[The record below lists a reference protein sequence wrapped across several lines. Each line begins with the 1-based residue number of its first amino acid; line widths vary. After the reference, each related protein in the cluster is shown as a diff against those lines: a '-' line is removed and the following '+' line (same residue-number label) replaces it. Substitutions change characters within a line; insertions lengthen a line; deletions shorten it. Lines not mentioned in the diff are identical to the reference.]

1 MRMFVIEREIPEVG
15 SKSAQ
20 ELREAAAKSN
30 DALRTLAPRIQWQHS
45 YVASGKTFCVYLAED
60 ASVVEE
66 HAQISGFP
74 ANGITEIRRM
84 IDPTTGR

>member
-1 MRMFVIEREIPEVG
+1 MFVIEREIPKVG

-30 DALRTLAPRIQWQHS
+30 DALKKLAPRIQWQHS
-45 YVASGKTFCVYLAED
+45 YVASGKTVCAYLAED

-66 HAQISGFP
+66 HSRLSGFP
-74 ANGITEIRRM
+74 ANEITEIRRT